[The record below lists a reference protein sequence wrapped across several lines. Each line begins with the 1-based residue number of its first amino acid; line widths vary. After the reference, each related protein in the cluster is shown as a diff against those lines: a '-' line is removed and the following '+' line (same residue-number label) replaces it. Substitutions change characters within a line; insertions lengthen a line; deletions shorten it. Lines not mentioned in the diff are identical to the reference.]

1 MGVSALAFATPAI
14 SLETSHGTVAITCA
28 NVASGATWQVTID
41 YDHGTVDS
49 NPARISDSEISWRDA
64 KDGWNYTLDRKSGKL
79 TVVFAS
85 SMGGNMY
92 FHRCK
97 LEN

>member
-1 MGVSALAFATPAI
+1 VFAAPAMAV
-14 SLETSHGTVAITCA
+14 EEPQGTVAITCA
-28 NVASGATWQVTID
+28 NVASGATWQITID
-41 YDHGTVDS
+41 YDHRTVDS
-49 NPARISDSEISWRDA
+49 APASISDSEIFWRDP
-64 KDGWNYTLDRKSGKL
+64 KDGWKYTLDRKSGKL